1 MYEDIL
7 VHKMIKPKWKILL
20 VVVVVVVVVY
30 IYIYIYQKIG
40 ILNLQLEVPKSSS
53 LPQLTPSIFGILW

>member
-1 MYEDIL
+1 MKNPLISSSSSSSSS
-7 VHKMIKPKWKILL
+7 I
-20 VVVVVVVVVY
+20 Y